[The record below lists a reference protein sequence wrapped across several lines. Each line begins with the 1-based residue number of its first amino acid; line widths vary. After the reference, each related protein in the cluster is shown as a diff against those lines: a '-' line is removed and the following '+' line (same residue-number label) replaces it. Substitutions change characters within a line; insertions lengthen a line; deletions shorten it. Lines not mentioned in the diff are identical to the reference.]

1 MGRLLVVGTSHAVA
15 PARLRD
21 GLYMDEAAVG
31 GFLES
36 LAGDGAFREAALLHT
51 CTRVEV
57 YAAGDDPESAEASI
71 IRLLAGGDAAL
82 EDEIRQHSYALT
94 DRAAARH
101 LLRVAAGLDS
111 IVLGETQI
119 LGQVR
124 SAAEIASRS
133 GALGS
138 TLTRVFQAAVRSG
151 KRARAETSLNTG
163 PTSLAAAAVRL
174 TLDAAPDY
182 TEQRVLVVG
191 AGETA
196 RLVARHVA
204 KRRPADLVIA
214 NRSLAPAEC
223 LAAELGARAVSLD
236 AIAEQALQAS
246 VIIAATGAAA
256 PILSAELLE
265 RLMRERDGQALAVVD
280 LGRPRNVETPTE
292 CPSNLSLHDLDGLAE
307 VVEANNQR
315 QAGEIPR
322 VEQIVDE
329 ELEDYLAWRRTR
341 TVLPHILALR
351 EHFFDAG
358 RRELE
363 AFEKRFEPDQRDAL
377 ETYTRALLSKLLHEP
392 TVHIKRADR
401 DTAEGLAT
409 LEAVESLFD
418 LDV

>member
-31 GFLES
+31 GFLGS
-36 LAGDGAFREAALLHT
+36 LAGDGLFREAALLHT

-57 YAAGDDPESAEASI
+57 YVAGDDPERAEDSI
-71 IRLLAGGDAAL
+71 MRLLAGGDAAL

-133 GALGS
+133 GTLGS

-151 KRARAETSLNTG
+151 KRARAETSLNSG

-182 TEQRVLVVG
+182 TEQRVLVIG

-214 NRSLAPAEC
+214 NRSTERAEC
-223 LAAELGARAVSLD
+223 LADELGVRAVPLD
-236 AIAEQALQAS
+236 EIPEQALHAT
-246 VIIAATGAAA
+246 VIIAATGSAE
-256 PILSAELLE
+256 PLLSAELLE
-265 RLMRERDGQALAVVD
+265 RLMQARDGKALVVVD
-280 LGRPRNVETPTE
+280 LGRPRNVETPSDL
-292 CPSNLSLHDLDGLAE
+292 PSNLVVHDLDGLAE
-307 VVEANNQR
+307 GVEANCQR
-315 QAGEIPR
+315 QLGEIPR

-329 ELEDYLAWRRTR
+329 ELEDYLAWRRSR

-363 AFEKRFEPDQRDAL
+363 AFENRFGPDQRDAL
-377 ETYTRALLSKLLHEP
+377 ETYTRALLAKLLHEP
-392 TVHIKRADR
+392 TVHIRRADR